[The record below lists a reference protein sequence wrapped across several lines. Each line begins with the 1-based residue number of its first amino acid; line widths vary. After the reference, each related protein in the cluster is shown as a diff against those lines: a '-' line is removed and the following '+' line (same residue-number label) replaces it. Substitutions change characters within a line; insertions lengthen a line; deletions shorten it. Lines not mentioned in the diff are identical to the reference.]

1 MISEKT
7 ITICGKEVNM
17 RYCAAAETGYESL
30 TGKPSTVFSPIVK
43 ERNADGKPTAVE
55 PPVAATDDYLK
66 LAIAAIVAAYARKDE
81 EAPITAE
88 EILYDATP
96 KEITELLTCVVTL
109 RNQWYSIPDVVPATE
124 TDEQPK
130 DDDEKNVQRPARRI
144 RRS

>member
-7 ITICGKEVNM
+7 IKICGKEVAM

-43 ERNADGKPTAVE
+43 ERDEKGKPTVVE
-55 PPVAATDDYLK
+55 PPVASTDDYLK

-88 EILYDATP
+88 EILYDAAP
-96 KEITELLTCVVTL
+96 KEITDLLTCVVTL
-109 RNQWYSIPDVVPATE
+109 RNQWYGIPDVVPATE
-124 TDEQPK
+124 TDGQP
-130 DDDEKNVQRPARRI
+130 DESPNE
-144 RRS
+144 

>member
-7 ITICGKEVNM
+7 ITICGKEVKM
-17 RYCAAAETGYESL
+17 RYCAAAETGYEAL
-30 TGKPSTVFSPIVK
+30 TGKPSTVFSPIV
-43 ERNADGKPTAVE
+43 EEYGEDGKPTKVK
-55 PPVAATDDYLK
+55 PPVATTDDYLK

-124 TDEQPK
+124 TDEKP
-130 DDDEKNVQRPARRI
+130 DSPNA
-144 RRS
+144 